1 MPRSHPVEAALII
14 DDTLSEDEETESGTD
29 ERLKDAMKKCKI
41 WEPFCTTNIPYK
53 WYKHF

>member
-14 DDTLSEDEETESGTD
+14 DGALSEDKETESGTD

-41 WEPFCTTNIPYK
+41 WELFCTTNIPCK

>member
-1 MPRSHPVEAALII
+1 MPRSHPVEAALIF
-14 DDTLSEDEETESGTD
+14 DDALSEDKETESGTD

-41 WEPFCTTNIPYK
+41 WELFCTTNIPCK

>member
-1 MPRSHPVEAALII
+1 MEAALII
-14 DDTLSEDEETESGTD
+14 DDALSEDKETESGTV

-41 WEPFCTTNIPYK
+41 WELFCTTNIPYK